1 MWAAGTVPGGRGDL
15 VQCRWLCCC
24 SFQAFLRA
32 AVALGRAV
40 DVLIETASVRAGTLS
55 MPSSID
61 VLGRCVLHC

>member
-1 MWAAGTVPGGRGDL
+1 MRAAGTVPVGQGVL

-24 SFQAFLRA
+24 GFRAFPRA
-32 AVALGRAV
+32 AVVLGRAV

-55 MPSSID
+55 MPSSTD